1 MKPTNKNTY
10 TKENDYNC
18 KFCFIKTNNYKQIK
32 NITLLFF
39 FVFNLIIFS
48 QNQFDTLSIKQV
60 AKGVIHYSI
69 VEPNAPWTLDVLKID
84 LAEDIIKIE
93 AGISKDKITGFERTS
108 AMASRYNFDGHH
120 IVGAIN
126 GGFFDGNGQDVGMQI
141 REGEIV
147 TQSNNWSAIGFSS
160 AKEPFIER
168 LSLSSKVIL
177 SNNISQNINGINKN
191 RETDFLIIYNSYF
204 GSTTGTNQYGS
215 EILIE
220 PISPVQ
226 INDTIKYIVIDKKI
240 GQGSMALSKGRVV
253 LSGHGSSKDFI
264 DSLIAIGDTVSVI
277 QKISPAPDKIVT
289 LLNGYP
295 KIVSNG
301 ENCALS
307 CYAAEGGS
315 NTFATARHP
324 RTAAGFSQDKRFL
337 YFVTVDGRQTT
348 SNGMSLPE
356 LADFLVKFGLYS
368 AVNMDGGGSTTMLV
382 RNNIVNSPSDAGG
395 ERSVSNCLMVVSLD
409 YKSELSQINLSTN
422 YANIFSNSNYQF
434 SASGTDQYY
443 NPILINSANIQYLL
457 SHNFG
462 IINASGLFTAGQK
475 ADTGFVIAEY
485 EGLIDSSLVIVNSIV
500 KLELTP
506 EIALSDTTNK
516 IQFNVKAFDIYG
528 IDKKISTNIFN
539 WISTNTNVGTI
550 DSLGKFTGV
559 SEGTTNIIVNWNEIS
574 DTSIVT
580 IEFKKGTSILNSFDN
595 LDNWLFSG
603 ENIDTSNSNI
613 EIANSHF
620 TEGNSSV
627 KLNYNFVYQSG
638 VQNWA
643 YLNTN
648 IPIEGI
654 PLNFGLDVNGNDF
667 KHSIAFIVTNYNGE
681 EFAILA
687 DKQLDVDEHF
697 DTLKAKFSKPIPL
710 VATNVFHYP
719 ITLTKIA
726 VILASGRVVNT
737 NYFGSIFFDNLT
749 ANYSEP
755 TVSVEENKN
764 LASEFRLDQNFPNP
778 FNPSTTIQYAIPQNA
793 KNNYA
798 QPVTLK
804 IYNIL
809 GQEIAALVNKVQNS
823 GNYSVQFDARNLASG
838 VYYYTLKA
846 GIFSQSKKM
855 ILLR

>member
-1 MKPTNKNTY
+1 MKKTL
-10 TKENDYNC
+10 
-18 KFCFIKTNNYKQIK
+18 FIY
-32 NITLLFF
+32 FF
-39 FVFNLIIFS
+39 ALNLIIFS

-69 VEPNAPWTLDVLKID
+69 VEPNVPWTIDVLKID

-93 AGISKDKITGFERTS
+93 AGISKEKITGFERTS

-141 REGEIV
+141 REGEII
-147 TQSNNWSAIGFSS
+147 TQNNNWSAIGFSS
-160 AKEPFIER
+160 TKEPFIER

-177 SNNISQNINGINKN
+177 NNNISQNINGINKN

-204 GSTTGTNQYGS
+204 GSNTSTNQYGS

-277 QKISPAPDKIVT
+277 QKISPAPNKIVT

-307 CYAAEGGS
+307 CYAAEGGL

-356 LADFLVKFGLYS
+356 LADFLVKFGIHR

-409 YKSELSQINLSTN
+409 NKSELSQINLSTN
-422 YANIFSNSNYQF
+422 YTKVFSNSNYQF
-434 SASGTDQYY
+434 SASGTDEFF
-443 NPILINSANIQYLL
+443 NPITITTANVNYSL

-506 EIALSDTTNK
+506 EIALSDTTSK

-528 IDKKISTNIFN
+528 IDKKLSTINFN
-539 WISTNTNVGTI
+539 WVSTKTKVGI
-550 DSLGKFTGV
+550 VDSLGKFTGI
-559 SEGTTNIIVNWNEIS
+559 SEGTTKIIVNWNEIS

-595 LDNWLFSG
+595 LDKWRFSG

-613 EIANSHF
+613 EIVFDKF
-620 TEGNSSV
+620 TEGNSSL
-627 KLNYNFVYQSG
+627 KLNYNFHFESG

-643 YLNTN
+643 YLNTK
-648 IPIEGI
+648 IPIESI
-654 PLNFGLDVNGNDF
+654 PLFLGIDVNGNDY
-667 KHSIAFIVTNYNGE
+667 KHSIAFVVTNYSGE

-687 DKQLDVDEHF
+687 NNTLNVDEHF
-697 DTLKAKFSKPIPL
+697 DTLTANFNNPIPL
-710 VATNVFHYP
+710 ESTNIFHFP

-726 VILASGRVVNT
+726 VILASGRVSNA
-737 NYFGSIFFDNLT
+737 NYDGSIYFDNLS
-749 ANYSEP
+749 AIYSEP
-755 TVSVEENKN
+755 MVSVNENNTIVSKY
-764 LASEFRLDQNFPNP
+764 RLDQNYPNP
-778 FNPSTTIQYAIPQNA
+778 FNPTTTIKYSILHRSKYNST
-793 KNNYA
+793 
-798 QPVTLK
+798 QPVTLN

-809 GQEIAALVNKVQNS
+809 GQKIATLVNKEQNT
-823 GNYSVQFDARNLASG
+823 GNYSVQFDASNLSSG

-846 GIFSQSKKM
+846 GTFSQSKKM
-855 ILLR
+855 ILIR